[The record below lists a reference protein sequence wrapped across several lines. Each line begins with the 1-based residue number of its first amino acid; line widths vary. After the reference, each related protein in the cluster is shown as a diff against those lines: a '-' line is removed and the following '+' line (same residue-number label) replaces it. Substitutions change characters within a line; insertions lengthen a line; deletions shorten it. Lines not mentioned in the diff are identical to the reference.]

1 MTKTRAKDPRRV
13 NDYWTRK
20 AKAENYPARSVYKL
34 EEIDAKHGL
43 LRPGQR
49 VLDLGA
55 SPGSWSLY
63 AAGKVGAGGCVVGLD
78 LKPLEGVTKT
88 NIDFMVADVY
98 DISPE
103 SLTAAGL
110 FDAVLSDMA
119 PATTGIKS
127 TDQVRSEELARAALD
142 MARRVLKGGGSFLV
156 KIFQGPDVDQFFKE
170 VKAEFREVKRLKPKS
185 SRSISPE
192 IFILGLGFKN
202 RGEEIG

>member
-49 VLDLGA
+49 ILDLGA

-63 AAGKVGAGGCVVGLD
+63 AAGKVGAGGRVVGLD

-142 MARRVLKGGGSFLV
+142 MARRVLKGGGAFLV